1 MASEKSKDRA
11 ALRERARSSRKKR
24 RGRRRRLTD
33 KIRAAIARAASLGR
47 RDVTEQLGNLYQER
61 VEEELARDWQR
72 RARDPGFQVRRSRR
86 DT

>member
-1 MASEKSKDRA
+1 MASEKSRDRA

-24 RGRRRRLTD
+24 GRRRRRLTD

-61 VEEELARDWQR
+61 VEEELGRDWQR
-72 RARDPGFQVRRSRR
+72 RARDPGFQVRRTRR